1 MDIKPLLKTDW
12 VLFYNSF
19 LDNRGVKKILQNIK
33 IAKKV
38 IYLKLKFKEPK
49 ILETFFHI
57 KFKTLKILNISYTDI
72 DSL

>member
-38 IYLKLKFKEPK
+38 NYKIWKLYDR
-49 ILETFFHI
+49 FF
-57 KFKTLKILNISYTDI
+57 Y
-72 DSL
+72 